1 MSRFEKELKKRLK
14 NELVDTNPTEE
25 LRNRIY
31 LENDITPK
39 KPFIFTFKWSYACI
53 FVLTLMLITV
63 TTFGFANNKKT
74 IVTKSEQYYAM
85 ITMDVNP
92 SITMVI
98 DEKNQVLSIHG
109 NNDEGKMIIEGE
121 NVIGQDI
128 SNVVNKI
135 VSIETQTKY
144 LMENKDNKITL
155 TISSKDN
162 KTSNKVQEKLE
173 TSIVNACSDNNVEA
187 EIKVCN
193 GLTINEL
200 KEEVKRRNPIL
211 TNDKIESLTY
221 DELLNE
227 IKLYQLEVKNL
238 TSIKLEEL
246 YVETKRQSMQLT
258 EQELIKNAINGLDSS
273 YQLKIEAYNKLYDS
287 FLETYKNAQDI
298 YEKNFILEDSPY
310 QQMLITLTEKK
321 KELVTKKR
329 LMYKLS
335 IENNV
340 DEYLEVVKEITSLTI
355 ECTVLESTLLK
366 IEKSANE
373 LYNKV
378 YADVITI
385 LNYLREAEAEL
396 PTNANY
402 YNFYAVQNTNEK
414 IYIYT
419 NEFLKKFESQHKN
432 DIEYQKQ
439 ILLLMKEEL
448 IDD

>member
-1 MSRFEKELKKRLK
+1 MSKFEKELKKRLK

-74 IVTKSEQYYAM
+74 IVTKTEQYYAM

-173 TSIVNACSDNNVEA
+173 TSIVNACSDNNIEA

-211 TNDKIESLTY
+211 TSDKIENLTY

-246 YVETKRQSMQLT
+246 YIETKRQSMQLT

-273 YQLKIEAYNKLYDS
+273 YQLKIEAYNKLYDL

-321 KELVTKKR
+321 KELFTKKR
-329 LMYKLS
+329 FMYKLS

-340 DEYLEVVKEITSLTI
+340 DEYLEEITSLTI
-355 ECTVLESTLLK
+355 ECTVGESTLLK
-366 IEKSANE
+366 IEKSTNE

-385 LNYLREAEAEL
+385 LNYLKEAEAEL
-396 PTNANY
+396 PTNADY

-414 IYIYT
+414 IYIYP
-419 NEFLKKFESQHKN
+419 NEFLKNFESQHKN
-432 DIEYQKQ
+432 DIEYQIQ

-448 IDD
+448 IDN

>member
-1 MSRFEKELKKRLK
+1 MSKFEKELKKRLK

-74 IVTKSEQYYAM
+74 IVTKTEQYYAM

-121 NVIGQDI
+121 NVIGQDV

-162 KTSNKVQEKLE
+162 KTANKVQEKLE
-173 TSIVNACSDNNVEA
+173 TSIISACSDNNVEA

-211 TNDKIESLTY
+211 TNDKIENLTY

-246 YVETKRQSMQLT
+246 YIETKRQSMQLT
-258 EQELIKNAINGLDSS
+258 EQELIKNAINRLDSS
-273 YQLKIEAYNKLYDS
+273 YQPKIEAYNKLYDS

-298 YEKNFILEDSPY
+298 YEKNFILEGSPY
-310 QQMLITLTEKK
+310 QQMLVTLTEKK
-321 KELVTKKR
+321 KDLVIKKK

-335 IENNV
+335 KENNTT
-340 DEYLEVVKEITSLTI
+340 EYLDVLRETTQLTL
-355 ECTVLESTLLK
+355 ECTMLESALLK
-366 IEKSANE
+366 VEKSTDE

-378 YADVITI
+378 YTDVITV
-385 LNYLREAEAEL
+385 LSDLKKDQAEL
-396 PTNANY
+396 LTNANY
-402 YNFYAVQNTNEK
+402 YDFYIVQNTKEK
-414 IYIYT
+414 IYTYT

-432 DIEYQKQ
+432 DIEYQKEK
-439 ILLLMKEEL
+439 LLLMKEEL
-448 IDD
+448 IND

>member
-1 MSRFEKELKKRLK
+1 MSKFEKELKKRLK

-31 LENDITPK
+31 LENDITSK

-63 TTFGFANNKKT
+63 TTFGFTNNKKT
-74 IVTKSEQYYAM
+74 IVTKTEQYYAM

-173 TSIVNACSDNNVEA
+173 TSIVNACSDNNIEA

-211 TNDKIESLTY
+211 TSDKIENLTY

-246 YVETKRQSMQLT
+246 YIETKRQSMQLT

-273 YQLKIEAYNKLYDS
+273 YQLKIEAYNKLYDL

-321 KELVTKKR
+321 KELFTKKR

-355 ECTVLESTLLK
+355 ECTVGESTLLK
-366 IEKSANE
+366 IEKSTNE

-385 LNYLREAEAEL
+385 LNYLKEAEAEL
-396 PTNANY
+396 PTNADY

-419 NEFLKKFESQHKN
+419 NEFLKNFESQHKN

>member
-1 MSRFEKELKKRLK
+1 MSKFEKELKKRLK

-63 TTFGFANNKKT
+63 TTFGFANNKRT
-74 IVTKSEQYYAM
+74 IVTKTEQYYAM

-121 NVIGQDI
+121 NVIGQDV

-162 KTSNKVQEKLE
+162 KTVNKVQEKLE
-173 TSIVNACSDNNVEA
+173 TSIISACSDNNVEA
-187 EIKVCN
+187 DIKVCN

-211 TNDKIESLTY
+211 TNDKIENLTY

-246 YVETKRQSMQLT
+246 YIETKRQSMQLT
-258 EQELIKNAINGLDSS
+258 EQELIKNAINRLDSS
-273 YQLKIEAYNKLYDS
+273 YQPKIEAYNKLYDS

-298 YEKNFILEDSPY
+298 YEKNFILEGSPY
-310 QQMLITLTEKK
+310 QQMLVTLTEKK
-321 KELVTKKR
+321 KELVIKKK

-335 IENNV
+335 KENNTT
-340 DEYLEVVKEITSLTI
+340 EYLDVLRETTQLTL
-355 ECTVLESTLLK
+355 ECTMLESALLK
-366 IEKSANE
+366 VEKSTDE

-378 YADVITI
+378 YTDVITV
-385 LNYLREAEAEL
+385 LSDLKKDQAEL
-396 PTNANY
+396 LTNANY
-402 YNFYAVQNTNEK
+402 YDFYIVQNTKEK
-414 IYIYT
+414 IYTYT

-432 DIEYQKQ
+432 DIEYQKEK
-439 ILLLMKEEL
+439 LLLMKEEL
-448 IDD
+448 IND

>member
-1 MSRFEKELKKRLK
+1 MSKFERELKKRLR
-14 NELVDTNPTEE
+14 NELVDTNPTEN

-31 LENDITPK
+31 VENDITPK

-63 TTFGFANNKKT
+63 TISSFANNKKT
-74 IVTKSEQYYAM
+74 IVNKTEQYYAM

-155 TISSKDN
+155 TISSKDDEIA
-162 KTSNKVQEKLE
+162 NKVQEKLE
-173 TSIVNACSDNNVEA
+173 TSIINACSDNKVEA

-200 KEEVKRRNPIL
+200 KEEVKKYNPLL
-211 TNDKIESLTY
+211 TSDKLETLTY

-238 TSIKLEEL
+238 TSVKLEEL
-246 YVETKRQSMQLT
+246 YVETKKQSMQLT
-258 EQELIKNAINGLDSS
+258 EQELIKNAINELDSS

-321 KELVTKKR
+321 KDLVTKKR

-335 IENNV
+335 IENNK
-340 DEYLEVVKEITSLTI
+340 DEYVDLVKEITSLTI
-355 ECTVLESTLLK
+355 ECTVLETTLLN
-366 IEKSANE
+366 IEKSATE

-378 YADVITI
+378 YADVVIA
-385 LNYLREAEAEL
+385 LKYLKEAETEL
-396 PTNANY
+396 PTNVNY
-402 YNFYAVQNTNEK
+402 YDFYVVQNTNEK
-414 IYIYT
+414 IYAYT
-419 NEFLKKFESQHKN
+419 NEFLKNFESQHKN
-432 DIEYQKQ
+432 DIEYQKEK
-439 ILLLMKEEL
+439 LLLMKDGL
-448 IDD
+448 IND

>member
-1 MSRFEKELKKRLK
+1 
-14 NELVDTNPTEE
+14 
-25 LRNRIY
+25 
-31 LENDITPK
+31 
-39 KPFIFTFKWSYACI
+39 
-53 FVLTLMLITV
+53 MLITV
-63 TTFGFANNKKT
+63 TTFGFTNNKKT
-74 IVTKSEQYYAM
+74 IVTKTEQYYAM

-173 TSIVNACSDNNVEA
+173 TSIVNACSDNNIEA

-211 TNDKIESLTY
+211 TSDKIENLTY

-246 YVETKRQSMQLT
+246 YIETKRQSMQLT

-273 YQLKIEAYNKLYDS
+273 YQLKIEAYNKLYDL

-321 KELVTKKR
+321 KELFTKKR

-355 ECTVLESTLLK
+355 ECTVGESTLLK
-366 IEKSANE
+366 IEKSTNE

-385 LNYLREAEAEL
+385 LNYLKEAEAEL
-396 PTNANY
+396 PTNADY

-419 NEFLKKFESQHKN
+419 NEFLKNFESQHKN

>member
-1 MSRFEKELKKRLK
+1 MSKFEKELKKRLK

-53 FVLTLMLITV
+53 FVLSLMLVTV
-63 TTFGFANNKKT
+63 TAFGFANNKKT
-74 IVTKSEQYYAM
+74 IVTKTEQYYAM
-85 ITMDVNP
+85 VTMDVNP

-121 NVIGQDI
+121 NVIGQDV

-144 LMENKDNKITL
+144 LMENTDNKITL

-162 KTSNKVQEKLE
+162 KTANKVQEKLE
-173 TSIVNACSDNNVEA
+173 TSIISACSDNNVEA
-187 EIKVCN
+187 DIKVCN

-211 TNDKIESLTY
+211 TNDKIENLTY

-246 YVETKRQSMQLT
+246 YIETKRQSMQLT
-258 EQELIKNAINGLDSS
+258 EQELIKNAINRLDSS
-273 YQLKIEAYNKLYDS
+273 YQPKIEAYNKLYDS

-310 QQMLITLTEKK
+310 QQMLVTLTEKK
-321 KELVTKKR
+321 KELVIKKK

-335 IENNV
+335 KENNTT
-340 DEYLEVVKEITSLTI
+340 EYLDVLKETTQLTL
-355 ECTVLESTLLK
+355 ECTVLESALLK
-366 IEKSANE
+366 VEKSTDE

-378 YADVITI
+378 YTDVITV
-385 LNYLREAEAEL
+385 LSDLKKDQAEL
-396 PTNANY
+396 LTNANY
-402 YNFYAVQNTNEK
+402 YDFYIVQNTKEK
-414 IYIYT
+414 IYTYT

-432 DIEYQKQ
+432 DIEYQKGK
-439 ILLLMKEEL
+439 LLLMKEEL
-448 IDD
+448 IND

>member
-1 MSRFEKELKKRLK
+1 MSKFEKELKKRLK

-63 TTFGFANNKKT
+63 TTFGFANNKRT
-74 IVTKSEQYYAM
+74 IVTKTEQYYAM
-85 ITMDVNP
+85 VTMDVNP

-121 NVIGQDI
+121 NVIGQDV

-162 KTSNKVQEKLE
+162 KTVNKVQEKLE
-173 TSIVNACSDNNVEA
+173 TSIISACSDNNVEA
-187 EIKVCN
+187 DIKVCN

-211 TNDKIESLTY
+211 TNDKIENLTY

-246 YVETKRQSMQLT
+246 YIETKRQSMQLT
-258 EQELIKNAINGLDSS
+258 EQELIKNAINRLDSS
-273 YQLKIEAYNKLYDS
+273 YQPKIEAYNKLYDS

-310 QQMLITLTEKK
+310 QQMLVTLTEKK
-321 KELVTKKR
+321 KELVIKKK

-335 IENNV
+335 KENNTT
-340 DEYLEVVKEITSLTI
+340 EYLDVLRETTQLTL
-355 ECTVLESTLLK
+355 ECTMLESALLK
-366 IEKSANE
+366 VEKSTDE

-378 YADVITI
+378 YTDVITV
-385 LNYLREAEAEL
+385 LSDLKKDQAEL
-396 PTNANY
+396 LTNANY
-402 YNFYAVQNTNEK
+402 YDFYIVQNTKEK
-414 IYIYT
+414 IYTYT

-432 DIEYQKQ
+432 DIEYQKEK
-439 ILLLMKEEL
+439 LLLMKEEL
-448 IDD
+448 IND